1 MVAVSSDGGI
11 EARCHS
17 SHGCVHHSVCQSGGI
32 GLCIYMLLSL
42 VLDIC
47 YRGPTSNC
55 PPCQPAAVLRSGLQ
69 VKTLKAKLFINI
81 SNQFRS
87 RLIKVYNGASPPRQ
101 FAIVKRSYLFTSG
114 VHGSIMSLWCTGDDW
129 DSVHLLNGGSFT
141 CFSCIWVMA
150 LLTSLKWE
158 ASCWVTHH
166 CLVVKP

>member
-11 EARCHS
+11 EARCHN

-114 VHGSIMSLWCTGDDW
+114 VHGSIMSL
-129 DSVHLLNGGSFT
+129 
-141 CFSCIWVMA
+141 
-150 LLTSLKWE
+150 
-158 ASCWVTHH
+158 
-166 CLVVKP
+166 